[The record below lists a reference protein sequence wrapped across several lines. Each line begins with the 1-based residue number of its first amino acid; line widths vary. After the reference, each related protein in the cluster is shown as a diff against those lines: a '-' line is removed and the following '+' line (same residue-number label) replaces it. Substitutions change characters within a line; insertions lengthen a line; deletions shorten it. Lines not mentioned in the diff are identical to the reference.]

1 MGISFQQA
9 LGVHPQAVKLRLER
23 TELLTANLANVDTPN
38 FKAKDIDFAREM
50 QRANNAAVDVQYRV
64 PMQPSEDGNT
74 VELNSEQA
82 RFRNQRRCA
91 QQREK
96 YAAKFA
102 ETGRSLMNTLALNA
116 QSPQPTAT
124 QESSNV
130 AASDTQSSS
139 DSSPV
144 DTFLTLFVAEIQ
156 NQDPTDPTDATEYID
171 QLSSMAQV
179 AMMEEMSVQAN
190 TNAVLMSNIQVMALG
205 NLVGDDIMVQTTA
218 LQVSG
223 QTINGRATLDDA
235 CTTADLHFTDAAG
248 DDYTVSLIPQGS
260 SSVGPGQVD
269 FSVNPADYGIPP
281 GDYDVSVVTNTGEE
295 EVPIEVSGEVE
306 DVRIPLDGS
315 SPVLNVAGVGEVPF
329 TMISQFGVPDADS
342 DVA

>member
-1 MGISFQQA
+1 
-9 LGVHPQAVKLRLER
+9 
-23 TELLTANLANVDTPN
+23 
-38 FKAKDIDFAREM
+38 
-50 QRANNAAVDVQYRV
+50 
-64 PMQPSEDGNT
+64 
-74 VELNSEQA
+74 
-82 RFRNQRRCA
+82 
-91 QQREK
+91 
-96 YAAKFA
+96 
-102 ETGRSLMNTLALNA
+102 MNTLALNA

-124 QESSNV
+124 AESNNV
-130 AASDTQSSS
+130 AASDTTSSS

-156 NQDPTDPTDATEYID
+156 NQDLTDPTDATEYID

-218 LQVSG
+218 LQVSD

-269 FSVNPADYGIPP
+269 FSINPADYGIPP

-306 DVRIPLDGS
+306 DVRIPLDGG

>member
-1 MGISFQQA
+1 
-9 LGVHPQAVKLRLER
+9 
-23 TELLTANLANVDTPN
+23 
-38 FKAKDIDFAREM
+38 
-50 QRANNAAVDVQYRV
+50 
-64 PMQPSEDGNT
+64 
-74 VELNSEQA
+74 
-82 RFRNQRRCA
+82 
-91 QQREK
+91 
-96 YAAKFA
+96 
-102 ETGRSLMNTLALNA
+102 MNTLALNA

-124 QESSNV
+124 AESNNV
-130 AASDTQSSS
+130 AASDTTSSS

-248 DDYTVSLIPQGS
+248 DDYTVSLIPHTRE
-260 SSVGPGQVD
+260 
-269 FSVNPADYGIPP
+269 
-281 GDYDVSVVTNTGEE
+281 VTNLRAKRTGSRLN
-295 EVPIEVSGEVE
+295 IETDIIGKYVE
-306 DVRIPLDGS
+306 KLMTAKDTGHAEAAEGRGGITPELLARYG
-315 SPVLNVAGVGEVPF
+315 F
-329 TMISQFGVPDADS
+329 
-342 DVA
+342 

>member
-1 MGISFQQA
+1 MRNRRN
-9 LGVHPQAVKLRLER
+9 PPPRR
-23 TELLTANLANVDTPN
+23 
-38 FKAKDIDFAREM
+38 KATTWRPATRKAAAIAR
-50 QRANNAAVDVQYRV
+50 
-64 PMQPSEDGNT
+64 PS
-74 VELNSEQA
+74 
-82 RFRNQRRCA
+82 
-91 QQREK
+91 
-96 YAAKFA
+96 
-102 ETGRSLMNTLALNA
+102 
-116 QSPQPTAT
+116 
-124 QESSNV
+124 
-130 AASDTQSSS
+130 
-139 DSSPV
+139 

-218 LQVSG
+218 LQVSD

-306 DVRIPLDGS
+306 DVRIHARRQLSGAQCCRRGRSAVHHD
-315 SPVLNVAGVGEVPF
+315 
-329 TMISQFGVPDADS
+329 
-342 DVA
+342 

>member
-1 MGISFQQA
+1 
-9 LGVHPQAVKLRLER
+9 
-23 TELLTANLANVDTPN
+23 
-38 FKAKDIDFAREM
+38 
-50 QRANNAAVDVQYRV
+50 
-64 PMQPSEDGNT
+64 
-74 VELNSEQA
+74 
-82 RFRNQRRCA
+82 
-91 QQREK
+91 
-96 YAAKFA
+96 
-102 ETGRSLMNTLALNA
+102 MNTLALNA

-124 QESSNV
+124 AESNNV

-218 LQVSG
+218 LQVSD

-248 DDYTVSLIPQGS
+248 DDYTVSLIPQGSSSVGPGQVDFSVIPQGS

>member
-1 MGISFQQA
+1 
-9 LGVHPQAVKLRLER
+9 
-23 TELLTANLANVDTPN
+23 
-38 FKAKDIDFAREM
+38 
-50 QRANNAAVDVQYRV
+50 
-64 PMQPSEDGNT
+64 
-74 VELNSEQA
+74 
-82 RFRNQRRCA
+82 
-91 QQREK
+91 
-96 YAAKFA
+96 
-102 ETGRSLMNTLALNA
+102 MNTLALNA

-124 QESSNV
+124 AESNNV
-130 AASDTQSSS
+130 AASDTTSSS

-218 LQVSG
+218 L
-223 QTINGRATLDDA
+223 
-235 CTTADLHFTDAAG
+235 
-248 DDYTVSLIPQGS
+248 LIPEGS

-269 FSVNPADYGIPP
+269 FSINPADYGIPP